1 MAIHRSLVSVGL
13 RVSYSFRDEPI
24 RTGTVSSVIIDECD
38 EMIAE
43 VTWDSGGDVGLFV
56 NSSITG
62 KEMRY
67 YEHIE
72 ILQ

>member
-1 MAIHRSLVSVGL
+1 MAIHRSLISVGL
-13 RVSYSFRDEPI
+13 RVSYSFCDEPI
-24 RTGTVSSVIIDECD
+24 RTGTVSSVIVDECD

-43 VTWDSGGDVGLFV
+43 VTWDSGGDVALFV

-62 KEMRY
+62 KDMRY

-72 ILQ
+72 IFQ